1 MASDAVSAIMQD
13 HRRMERLFERCK
25 TEKSNR
31 TELVAEIKARLK
43 AHSVAEEDRVYPAL
57 AKANPTEKEDV
68 HHGVEEHREAEDL
81 LETLE
86 GTDPSSKEFDKALKE
101 FVDAVKHHVEEEES
115 DILPNLEDAV
125 DPEKLEQL
133 GAEFERRRIEVLDE
147 LGVQDS
153 GTPDDLS
160 SMTRAELYEE
170 AKKADIPG
178 RSQMNK
184 DELAEA
190 LGN

>member
-13 HRRMERLFERCK
+13 HRRMERLFERCRTDK
-25 TEKSNR
+25 ANR
-31 TELVAEIKARLK
+31 AELVAEIKARLK
-43 AHSVAEEDRVYPAL
+43 AHSVAEEERVYPAL
-57 AKANPTEKEDV
+57 AKANPAEKEDV
-68 HHGVEEHREAEDL
+68 HHGVEEHREAEEL
-81 LETLE
+81 MERLE

-125 DPEKLEQL
+125 DPEKLEKL
-133 GAEFERRRIEVLDE
+133 GAEFDRRRIEVLDE
-147 LGVQDS
+147 MGVADT
-153 GTPDDLS
+153 GAPDDLS

-170 AKKADIPG
+170 AKKADVPG
-178 RSQMNK
+178 RSQMTK